1 MAERNKDYAKEKP
14 KFEGPSRFPQSI
26 EIENELLGNLIKDPQ
41 ELFKLI
47 PSITED
53 YFFHPRNKK
62 IYSSMVELA
71 KKGTVDALNIS
82 DYMSI
87 KYPEETGV
95 LEYLLELIKGTLYS
109 TKNDEFVE
117 ILYRDMILRKINE
130 CGKTII
136 EASEHMDDHNKC
148 LDFAE
153 SSILSLSKK
162 VNEKNTMQSLVAAS
176 ADYLGKLSQIAANR
190 DVFKGLRTH
199 YPILDYCTDG
209 LKKGNL
215 IILAA
220 RPSVGK
226 SSFALNIVTNIME
239 RKEKKVIAIFS
250 LEMPAEQIVQR
261 VMATMTNVTMKGVF
275 SGEINEAGLEE
286 IFVNHAVIGESDVYI
301 DDNSLQTPNNIWSK
315 CRRLKMEKGQLDL
328 IIVDYLQLLN
338 FNDPTSSKR
347 VQELS
352 ETAEVTK
359 NSRMLK
365 MIAMDMLCPVVAL
378 SQLSRSIEGRDGNDK
393 ASKGVAKIPK
403 LSDLRQS
410 GSIEQDADV
419 VMFLARER
427 EDTED
432 KGKGYIILAIEKN
445 RNGAL
450 WKIMYK
456 WDGDHVRFTEDPD
469 KKPPMSE

>member
-1 MAERNKDYAKEKP
+1 MAEVKKDNKKEKP
-14 KFEGPSRFPQSI
+14 DFEGPSRFPQSI
-26 EIENELLGNLIKDPQ
+26 EVENELLGNLIKDPQ
-41 ELFKLI
+41 QLFKWI
-47 PSITED
+47 PTLNEE

-82 DYMSI
+82 DYMAI
-87 KYPEETGV
+87 NYPEETGV
-95 LEYLLELIKGTLYS
+95 LEYLIELLKGTLYTS
-109 TKNDEFVE
+109 KNDEFID
-117 ILYRDMILRKINE
+117 ILYRDMILRNINI
-130 CGKTII
+130 CGKKIV
-136 EASEHMDDHNKC
+136 EASEHIDDYEKC

-162 VNEKNTMQSLVAAS
+162 VNEKNIMKPLIDAS
-176 ADYLGKLSQIAANR
+176 SEYLDKLNKIAVNR
-190 DVFKGLRTH
+190 EIFKGLKTH
-199 YPILDYCTDG
+199 FDELDFCTDG

-239 RKEKKVIAIFS
+239 KREKKVIAIFS

-275 SGEINEAGLEE
+275 SGEINASGLEE
-286 IFVNHAVIGESDVYI
+286 LFINHSVIGESEVYV

-315 CRRLKMEKGQLDL
+315 CRRLKIEKGQIDL
-328 IIVDYLQLLN
+328 IIVDYLQLLSY
-338 FNDPTSSKR
+338 NDPTSGKR
-347 VQELS
+347 VQELN

-365 MIAMDMLCPVVAL
+365 MIAMDMGCPVLAL
-378 SQLSRSIEGRDGNDK
+378 SQLSRSIEGREGPNK
-393 ASKGVAKIPK
+393 LSKGATKIPK

-419 VMFLARER
+419 VMFLAREK
-427 EDTED
+427 EDSED
-432 KGKGYIILAIEKN
+432 KGKGYIVLAIEKN

-450 WKIMYK
+450 RKIMYN
-456 WDGDHVRFTEDPD
+456 WDGDHVRFTEDPN